1 MIQDESYMNI
11 TTKVQEC
18 QALGMPCVLLYN
30 ETGIDNDG
38 DNCDRVSWV
47 NASNSAYEMIGM
59 CMRTL
64 DCQRAKP
71 IYNVE

>member
-1 MIQDESYMNI
+1 
-11 TTKVQEC
+11 
-18 QALGMPCVLLYN
+18 MPCVLLYN